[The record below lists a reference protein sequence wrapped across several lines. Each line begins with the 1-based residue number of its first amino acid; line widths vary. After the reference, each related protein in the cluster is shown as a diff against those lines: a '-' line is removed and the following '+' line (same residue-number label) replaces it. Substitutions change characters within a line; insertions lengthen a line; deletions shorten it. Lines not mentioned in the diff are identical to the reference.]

1 MPGSNDEDLHKE
13 GILILLFR
21 LHHHLEEI
29 TLKVPVHV
37 QVLPAGLTE
46 WTTEEEVESNFLNI
60 LITENAVIVIALQL
74 VLFPFKKVPCV

>member
-1 MPGSNDEDLHKE
+1 VPCSNDEDLHKE

-46 WTTEEEVESNFLNI
+46 WTAEEEVESSFLNI
-60 LITENAVIVIALQL
+60 PITENAVIVIALQL
-74 VLFPFKKVPCV
+74 VFFPFKKVPCV

>member
-1 MPGSNDEDLHKE
+1 
-13 GILILLFR
+13 LLFR

>member
-1 MPGSNDEDLHKE
+1 MPGNNDEDLHKE

-29 TLKVPVHV
+29 TLKVPAHV

-46 WTTEEEVESNFLNI
+46 WTAEEEVESSFLNI
-60 LITENAVIVIALQL
+60 LIAENAVIVIALQL
-74 VLFPFKKVPCV
+74 VFFPFKKVPCV

>member
-29 TLKVPVHV
+29 ILKVLVHV

-46 WTTEEEVESNFLNI
+46 WIAEEEEESSFLNI
-60 LITENAVIVIALQL
+60 LIAENAVIVIALQL
-74 VLFPFKKVPCV
+74 